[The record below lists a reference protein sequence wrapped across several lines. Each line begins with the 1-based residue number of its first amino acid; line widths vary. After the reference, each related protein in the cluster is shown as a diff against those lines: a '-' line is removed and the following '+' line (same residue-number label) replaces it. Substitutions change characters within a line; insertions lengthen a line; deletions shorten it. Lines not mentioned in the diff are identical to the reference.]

1 MNTVKIYK
9 GLWRLP
15 DVLDKQIPGI
25 LTVEKNKIV
34 LETIDCVEIGSPIFR
49 FVTKNVPFYDVIWGI
64 SSDAK
69 KISIF
74 NSYESISFNSDSHFP
89 TAKYNAQ
96 FVTIGKRIFPIQK
109 EAGEMNLFQLNCFL
123 AVAEH
128 MNFARAAAELHV
140 TNPAV
145 SQQIRSL

>member
-34 LETIDCVEIGSPIFR
+34 LETIDCVEIGSPISR

-96 FVTIGKRIFPIQK
+96 FVT
-109 EAGEMNLFQLNCFL
+109 M
-123 AVAEH
+123 
-128 MNFARAAAELHV
+128 
-140 TNPAV
+140 
-145 SQQIRSL
+145 